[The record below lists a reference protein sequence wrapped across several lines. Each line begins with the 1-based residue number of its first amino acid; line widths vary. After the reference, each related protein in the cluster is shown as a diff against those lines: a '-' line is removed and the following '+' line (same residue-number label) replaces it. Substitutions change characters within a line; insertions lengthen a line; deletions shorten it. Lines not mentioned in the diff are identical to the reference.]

1 MPQVSMTVRMDSDL
15 KKSFNSLCS
24 EFGMSTNVAINI
36 FAKAVVQRRC
46 IPFEIRSESKTDYT
60 TSALNDFY
68 ELRSIAAKSDNAD
81 LSLEEINNEIKTNF
95 KNKKKILAMEMKI
108 CYNNHVGRPFG
119 RPTFFID
126 PVLNRFHE
134 SSRFCEDKR
143 RQPS

>member
-81 LSLEEINNEIKTNF
+81 LSLEEINNEIKQ
-95 KNKKKILAMEMKI
+95 
-108 CYNNHVGRPFG
+108 
-119 RPTFFID
+119 
-126 PVLNRFHE
+126 
-134 SSRFCEDKR
+134 SRKERLRK
-143 RQPS
+143 